1 MSQKNFACYIVTK
14 EYLAD
19 RNNIF
24 SSFYLWIFLTGGP
37 CPNGWYNFKNHCYLV
52 SSSVKTWHQAQEYC
66 RSQEGDLVKI
76 TSAEENDFVLDLV
89 RKRTSRIQVWIGL
102 QWNAYKAKF
111 MWTDYSLPVYTNW
124 APYEPNGKATEPC
137 SNMWIKVK
145 GRPAGSWNDL
155 PCGILPNFR
164 CGIVCK
170 KLRSI

>member
-52 SSSVKTWHQAQEYC
+52 NSSVKTWHQAQEYC

-76 TSAEENDFVLDLV
+76 TSAEENDFVLEIA
-89 RKRTSRIQVWIGL
+89 RKRPLRHKCGLDSSGMQTKRSSCGLTIHFQFTQIGL
-102 QWNAYKAKF
+102 LTNPTAK
-111 MWTDYSLPVYTNW
+111 LPSRVVT
-124 APYEPNGKATEPC
+124 C
-137 SNMWIKVK
+137 
-145 GRPAGSWNDL
+145 GS
-155 PCGILPNFR
+155 
-164 CGIVCK
+164 K
-170 KLRSI
+170 